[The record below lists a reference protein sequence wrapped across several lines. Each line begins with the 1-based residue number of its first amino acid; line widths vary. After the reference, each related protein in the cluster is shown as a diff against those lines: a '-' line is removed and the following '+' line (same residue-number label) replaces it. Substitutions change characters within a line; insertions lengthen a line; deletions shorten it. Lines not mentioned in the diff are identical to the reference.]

1 MSVKPF
7 SYQYHQRPSD
17 FLNYFCL
24 DFNEYQGEIASST
37 VKVLQN
43 QKLIQHYPLVDDTS
57 LVQKLSRFLTVPEK
71 NMALTAG
78 ADEALFHILL
88 LSKIKYQFEV
98 ARLFFSPTYDH
109 VVHFMEV
116 LNFQVLHPADHSGCH
131 LVYLSFP
138 NNPTGAEISPE
149 ELERIIQIH
158 KKSLLVLDLTYIF
171 YSRYKIQDYKNMILS
186 HENVVAVLSLAKAF
200 PLAGLRMACVL
211 SSNPQ
216 LMKYF
221 QRDYN
226 KKAVNTLARA
236 VTLDCLK
243 NKTFYQKQQKQIIKN
258 KKPLADLFQ
267 NLARRENIGVTAMRR
282 DLLTGG
288 GNFFRMTG
296 NPKERKH
303 FLKLLYS
310 KKIIVRNKEGWDFL
324 RVTSVCDSL
333 FNQIK
338 KRLGG

>member
-1 MSVKPF
+1 MNDKSF
-7 SYQYHQRPSD
+7 AYQYHHRPSD

-37 VKVLQN
+37 AKVLQN
-43 QKLIQHYPLVDDTS
+43 QKLIQHYPLVSDTS
-57 LVQKLSRFLTVPEK
+57 LIQKLSHFLTFPEK

-88 LSKIKYQFEV
+88 LSKIRYQAGV
-98 ARLFFSPTYDH
+98 ARIFFFPTYDH
-109 VVHFMEV
+109 VVHFMET
-116 LNFQVLHPADHSGCH
+116 LDFQVLHPSDHSDSH

-138 NNPTGAEISPE
+138 NNPTGTEISPE
-149 ELERIIQIH
+149 ELERTIQIY
-158 KKSLLVLDLTYIF
+158 KKSLLILDLTYIF
-171 YSRYKIQDYKNMILS
+171 YSRYKIQDYKNIIFS

-200 PLAGLRMACVL
+200 PLAGLRMGCVF
-211 SSNPQ
+211 SSNLQ

-221 QRDYN
+221 QKDYN
-226 KKAVNTLARA
+226 KKVVNTLARA
-236 VTLDCLK
+236 VTLDCLE

-267 NLARRENIGVTAMRR
+267 KLARQENIGMTVMRR

-296 NPKERKH
+296 NPKERKL

-310 KKIIVRNKEGWDFL
+310 KKIIVRNKKDWDFL